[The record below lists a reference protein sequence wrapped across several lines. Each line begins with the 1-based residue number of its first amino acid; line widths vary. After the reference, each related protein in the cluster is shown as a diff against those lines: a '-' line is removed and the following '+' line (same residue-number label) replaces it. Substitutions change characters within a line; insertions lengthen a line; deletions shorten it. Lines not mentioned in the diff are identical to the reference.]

1 MSWKKVWFILFLAA
15 LVTWFWPLDKSAQA
29 IDLQRFEATGQIH
42 VLGVNEF
49 TSTPGFFDRDEKP
62 VLKIGSGDTVVIETG
77 THHMGKMVPGVT
89 FDEVRQWHREEKAAA
104 GRTEEGVRSPSSH
117 RPDLHR
123 QGRAR

>member
-62 VLKIGSGDTVVIETG
+62 VLKIGS
-77 THHMGKMVPGVT
+77 VPGI
-89 FDEVRQWHREEKAAA
+89 
-104 GRTEEGVRSPSSH
+104 PSSS
-117 RPDLHR
+117 R
-123 QGRAR
+123 QGPTTWGRWFRG

>member
-49 TSTPGFFDRDEKP
+49 TSTPGFFDRDEKHRFRGYRRHRDRDP
-62 VLKIGSGDTVVIETG
+62 PHGEDGSGGD
-77 THHMGKMVPGVT
+77 
-89 FDEVRQWHREEKAAA
+89 FR
-104 GRTEEGVRSPSSH
+104 
-117 RPDLHR
+117 
-123 QGRAR
+123 